1 MKRVLL
7 VTAAMLLG
15 ACQQSPLQSDGRVSR
30 VSTLGRASPFSL
42 PLPFPPG
49 TQQIPGMATY
59 HCDGQGHNSGKGYP
73 KCQSGIPLVVLDAGL
88 DKNNQPLCAALLPYN
103 ELVVHTGRKP
113 NGKAKE
119 AVVVWQIVGSSD
131 YEFSSATD
139 GIALRPP
146 SGSPLPLPSDVYDD
160 KGFEGGGKQKYRW
173 RARDEAPTRQKF
185 NHDAAVVHK
194 SGSPKCEPMDPII
207 INQDN

>member
-30 VSTLGRASPFSL
+30 EGTLGRVRPFTL
-42 PLPFPPG
+42 PLPFPEG

-59 HCDGQGHNSGKGYP
+59 HCDGRGHNSGKGYP
-73 KCQSGIPLVVLDAGL
+73 KCHDGIPVVVLDAGL
-88 DKNNQPLCAALLPYN
+88 DMNNQALCAALLPYN
-103 ELVVHTGRKP
+103 ELVVHTGQKL

-119 AVVVWQIVGSSD
+119 AVVVWQIVNSND
-131 YEFSSATD
+131 YEFSSAMD

-146 SGSPLPLPSDVYDD
+146 SGSPLPPPSDVYDD
-160 KGFEGGGKQKYRW
+160 KGFDGNKQRYRW
-173 RARDEAPTRQKF
+173 RAKDEAPTGKKF

-194 SGSPKCEPMDPII
+194 SGSPKCAPMDPII